1 MSLGWWWL
9 VHSTCGILIP
19 CRNIICVP
27 TWSLLIIHV
36 SPLHFFC
43 LQFSFLPER
52 CLFWPGIRE
61 EAQGSSSRGGQVT
74 LGSSFK
80 RDFSSCPKDTTFASF
95 PNMSCSWALFVSLFV
110 CFCIF
115 PSLSLWGLIF
125 WELTLSSPKQIVL
138 PYFIFFY
145 LPFTESDRRTQS
157 DEGRGGGGLH
167 LSH

>member
-9 VHSTCGILIP
+9 VHRTCGILIP

-36 SPLHFFC
+36 SPLHFLC

-80 RDFSSCPKDTTFASF
+80 GDFSSCPKDTTFASF
-95 PNMSCSWALFVSLFV
+95 PNMSCSWALCVSLFV

-115 PSLSLWGLIF
+115 PSLSLWGLI
-125 WELTLSSPKQIVL
+125 WELTLSSPRQIVL
-138 PYFIFFY
+138 LYFIFFY